1 MSYSANDIFGPQ
13 AQPQPAAPVT
23 TTAASIPTPQ
33 PGTYSA
39 ADIFGPQAGKPPA
52 TTMTPP
58 ANTPPVD
65 KGYLSGL
72 WDSTVGGL
80 TTFGKQMYDYYAN
93 KAQTGP
99 SKAGILTDAVAGPAT
114 LLVDAAK
121 DPNHPIHQAV
131 KAMIQSHVQTAQKA
145 WGGQK
150 QAYAT
155 VKQAIDAARRGD
167 YASADSLA
175 TQADMLQ
182 TDAMGHGLAT
192 IIPVLGPAAAK
203 VGEDFGA
210 GRTGYA
216 AGEATGLIGSVV
228 APELARTG
236 VSKVL
241 GKVAPRT
248 TEIAGEAI
256 PVRASQESGLANA
269 AETVAPSKS
278 LSEFD
283 INKTQPGVRK
293 AIGNIASEVGSK
305 EISNQTLAVQ
315 ATDIGER
322 ADQIRTQSQPVFKKL
337 DDLTKD
343 EDMTFSDWQK
353 QESGAY
359 RRGDYEAVQK
369 AKAAQDQIIDKY
381 KDQFAPTDLQN
392 ARANWR
398 QASALDKVDKSL
410 NTKSVIGPTPVEFR
424 PKGTVTPDPGYING
438 KAFSKQIF
446 ALDNNGVFDDAGLTP
461 EHVQSL
467 KDLGTLLEKS
477 ANVHKVG
484 QLARLT
490 EMGGGGLTAVLH
502 PTAAIVGA
510 KAALPGYLAYRFLGR
525 AMTDAAFADNVVNVL
540 KAGEPVAPIVSAQGI
555 TRSDEQ

>member
-1 MSYSANDIFGPQ
+1 MSDLMKDDKS
-13 AQPQPAAPVT
+13 
-23 TTAASIPTPQ
+23 TASTS
-33 PGTYSA
+33 T
-39 ADIFGPQAGKPPA
+39 
-52 TTMTPP
+52 TPP

-145 WGGQK
+145 WASQK

-167 YASADSLA
+167 YNSADSLA

-269 AETVAPSKS
+269 AEKVAPSKP
-278 LSEFD
+278 LSKFD
-283 INKTQPGVRK
+283 IEQTQPAARRAV
-293 AIGNIASEVGSK
+293 GNIASEMESK
-305 EISNQTLAVQ
+305 PISNQTLPSVAK
-315 ATDIGER
+315 DFGER
-322 ADQIRTQSQPVFKKL
+322 ADQIRTQSQPIFKKL
-337 DDLTKD
+337 DDLTKG

-353 QESGAY
+353 QEKGAY
-359 RRGDYEAVQK
+359 RSGDIEK
-369 AKAAQDQIIDKY
+369 AKQAAAQQQQILDKY
-381 KDQFAPTDLQN
+381 ADQFDPTDLQN
-392 ARANWR
+392 ARANWA
-398 QASALDKVDKSL
+398 QASRLDRIDKAL
-410 NTKSVIGPTPVEFR
+410 NTKSVIGPTPVELR
-424 PKGTVTPDPGYING
+424 PKGIDPGYVNG
-438 KAFSKQIF
+438 KAFSKQVY
-446 ALDNNGVFDDAGLTP
+446 ALEQNGALADLTP
-461 EHVQSL
+461 EHIQSL

-525 AMTDAAFADNVVNVL
+525 AMTDPAFADNVVNVL
-540 KAGEPVAPIVSAQGI
+540 KAGEPVAPVVSAQGI